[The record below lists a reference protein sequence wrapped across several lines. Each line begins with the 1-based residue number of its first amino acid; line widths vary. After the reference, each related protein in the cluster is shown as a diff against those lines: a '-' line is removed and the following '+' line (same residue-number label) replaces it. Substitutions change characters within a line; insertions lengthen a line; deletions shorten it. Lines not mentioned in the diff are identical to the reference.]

1 MILRL
6 FYLFI
11 IFFTFEIGFGFLI
24 FENYKN
30 SFVTE
35 YNDKKNNSDFRAED
49 IVLNLSRYLEII
61 TPQTD
66 KDNIESYFNRLVS
79 ATNKNQYEFSILNIY
94 LLSTDG
100 SILAFTQSSNNLQG
114 ASIDTH
120 LPLFM
125 RALRM
130 RRGQVESVIYEK
142 KEQLE
147 YSFFERKL
155 LGLKSEDTENFYLSS
170 APVYIKD
177 KMEVVGTIHIIYQR
191 FDMNYFLSAQKNTLK
206 VQLLLATVIGLL
218 LSLFL
223 WLIFYA
229 FVSILIRESIHENS
243 YEVALS
249 REIKKKPVIQEKV
262 EKVDTIISKSL
273 DAVYLE

>member
-24 FENYKN
+24 FENYRN

-100 SILAFTQSSNNLQG
+100 SILAFTQSSTNLQG

-206 VQLLLATVIGLL
+206 VQLLLAILIGLL

-223 WLIFYA
+223 WLIFYS

-262 EKVDTIISKSL
+262 EKVDPIISKSL

>member
-6 FYLFI
+6 FYLVI

-24 FENYKN
+24 FENYRN
-30 SFVTE
+30 SFASE
-35 YNDKKNNSDFRAED
+35 YNDKKNNSDFRAEY

-66 KDNIESYFNRLVS
+66 KDGIESYFNRLIS

-100 SILAFTQSSNNLQG
+100 SILAFTQSSANLHG

-147 YSFFERKL
+147 FSFFERKV

-177 KMEVVGTIHIIYQR
+177 KMEVVGTIHVIYQR
-191 FDMNYFLSAQKNTLK
+191 FDMDYFLATQKNALK
-206 VQLLLATVIGLL
+206 VQLLLAAVIGFL

-249 REIKKKPVIQEKV
+249 RETKKKPVIQEKV
-262 EKVDTIISKSL
+262 KKVEPISKSL

>member
-24 FENYKN
+24 FENYRN
-30 SFVTE
+30 SFVSE

-49 IVLNLSRYLEII
+49 IVLNLSRYLEIV

-66 KDNIESYFNRLVS
+66 KDGIESYFNRLIS
-79 ATNKNQYEFSILNIY
+79 STNKNQYEFFILNIY

-100 SILAFTQSSNNLQG
+100 SILTFTQSSANLHG

-147 YSFFERKL
+147 FSFFDRKV

-191 FDMNYFLSAQKNTLK
+191 FDMDYFLAAQKNTLK

-243 YEVALS
+243 YEMALS
-249 REIKKKPVIQEKV
+249 RETKKKPVIQEKV
-262 EKVDTIISKSL
+262 KKVEPISKSL

>member
-100 SILAFTQSSNNLQG
+100 SILALTQSSANLQG

-177 KMEVVGTIHIIYQR
+177 KMEVVGTIHIVYQR

-262 EKVDTIISKSL
+262 EKVDPIISKSL

>member
-24 FENYKN
+24 FENHRITFE
-30 SFVTE
+30 SD

-66 KDNIESYFNRLVS
+66 KDSIESYFNRLISV
-79 ATNKNQYEFSILNIY
+79 TNKNQYEFSILNIY

-100 SILAFTQSSNNLQG
+100 SILAYTQSNANLQW

-130 RRGQVESVIYEK
+130 RRGQVESVVYEK
-142 KEQLE
+142 KEHLE
-147 YSFFERKL
+147 YSFFEKKI
-155 LGLKSEDTENFYLSS
+155 LGLKPEDTENFYLSS
-170 APVYIKD
+170 APVYLKD
-177 KMEVVGTIHIIYQR
+177 KMEVSGSIHIIYQR
-191 FDMNYFLSAQKNTLK
+191 FDLDYFISVHKNTLK
-206 VQLLLATVIGLL
+206 SQLLLAVVIGLL

-229 FVSILIRESIHENS
+229 FVSILIRESLHDNS

-249 REIKKKPVIQEKV
+249 KETKKKPVVQEKV
-262 EKVDTIISKSL
+262 EKVEPISKSL
-273 DAVYLE
+273 DAVFLE

>member
-1 MILRL
+1 MDD
-6 FYLFI
+6 
-11 IFFTFEIGFGFLI
+11 FE
-24 FENYKN
+24 
-30 SFVTE
+30 
-35 YNDKKNNSDFRAED
+35 AEP
-49 IVLNLSRYLEII
+49 N
-61 TPQTD
+61 
-66 KDNIESYFNRLVS
+66 
-79 ATNKNQYEFSILNIY
+79 

-100 SILAFTQSSNNLQG
+100 SILAFTQSSTNLQG

-147 YSFFERKL
+147 YSFFERKV

-177 KMEVVGTIHIIYQR
+177 KMEVVGTVHIVYQR
-191 FDMNYFLSAQKNTLK
+191 FDMNYFLAAQKNTLK
-206 VQLLLATVIGLL
+206 VQLLLATVIGFL

-243 YEVALS
+243 YEAVLS

-262 EKVDTIISKSL
+262 EKVEPIISKSL
-273 DAVYLE
+273 DAVYLD

>member
-66 KDNIESYFNRLVS
+66 KDNIESYFSRLVS
-79 ATNKNQYEFSILNIY
+79 STNKNQYEFSILNIY

-100 SILAFTQSSNNLQG
+100 SILAFTQSSTNLQG
-114 ASIDTH
+114 TSIDTH

-177 KMEVVGTIHIIYQR
+177 KMEVVGTIHIVYQR

-223 WLIFYA
+223 WLIFYS

-262 EKVDTIISKSL
+262 EKVDPIISKSL

>member
-1 MILRL
+1 M
-6 FYLFI
+6 
-11 IFFTFEIGFGFLI
+11 
-24 FENYKN
+24 
-30 SFVTE
+30 
-35 YNDKKNNSDFRAED
+35 
-49 IVLNLSRYLEII
+49 
-61 TPQTD
+61 
-66 KDNIESYFNRLVS
+66 S

-100 SILAFTQSSNNLQG
+100 SILVSTQSSANLQG

-142 KEQLE
+142 KEHLE
-147 YSFFERKL
+147 YSFLDRKL
-155 LGLKSEDTENFYLSS
+155 LGLKSEDSENYYLSS

-177 KMEVVGTIHIIYQR
+177 KMEVTGSIHIIYQR
-191 FDMNYFLSAQKNTLK
+191 FDVDYFISVHKNTMK
-206 VQLLLATVIGLL
+206 AQLLLAIVIGLL

-249 REIKKKPVIQEKV
+249 KETKKKPVIQEKV
-262 EKVDTIISKSL
+262 EKVEPISKSL
-273 DAVYLE
+273 DAVFLE

>member
-24 FENYKN
+24 FENYRN
-30 SFVTE
+30 SFVSE

-49 IVLNLSRYLEII
+49 IVLNLSRYLEIV

-66 KDNIESYFNRLVS
+66 KDGIESYFNRLIS
-79 ATNKNQYEFSILNIY
+79 STNKNQYEFFILNIY

-100 SILAFTQSSNNLQG
+100 SILTFTQSSANLHG

-147 YSFFERKL
+147 FSFFDRKV

-191 FDMNYFLSAQKNTLK
+191 FDMDYFLAAQKNTLK
-206 VQLLLATVIGLL
+206 VQLLLATMIGLL

-243 YEVALS
+243 YEMALS
-249 REIKKKPVIQEKV
+249 RETKKKPVIQEKV
-262 EKVDTIISKSL
+262 KKVEPISKSL

>member
-66 KDNIESYFNRLVS
+66 KDNIESYFSRLVS
-79 ATNKNQYEFSILNIY
+79 STNKNQYEFSILNIY

-100 SILAFTQSSNNLQG
+100 SILAFTQSSTNLQG
-114 ASIDTH
+114 TSIDTH

-249 REIKKKPVIQEKV
+249 REIKKKPVVQEKV
-262 EKVDTIISKSL
+262 EKVDPIISKSL

>member
-100 SILAFTQSSNNLQG
+100 SILAFTQSSTNLQG

-206 VQLLLATVIGLL
+206 VQLLLAILIGLL

-223 WLIFYA
+223 WLIFYS

-249 REIKKKPVIQEKV
+249 REIKKKPVVQEKV
-262 EKVDTIISKSL
+262 EKVEPISKSL

>member
-1 MILRL
+1 MILKL

-11 IFFTFEIGFGFLI
+11 IFFTFEIGFGFFI
-24 FENYKN
+24 FENYRN
-30 SFVTE
+30 SFAIE

-61 TPQTD
+61 NPQTD
-66 KDNIESYFNRLVS
+66 KDGIESYFSRLVS

-206 VQLLLATVIGLL
+206 VQLLLALVIGLL

-223 WLIFYA
+223 WLIFYS

-249 REIKKKPVIQEKV
+249 REIKKKPVVQEKV
-262 EKVDTIISKSL
+262 EKVEPISKSL

>member
-1 MILRL
+1 MKLKL

-11 IFFTFEIGFGFLI
+11 IFFTFEIGFTFLI
-24 FENYKN
+24 FENHRN

-61 TPQTD
+61 TPKTD
-66 KDNIESYFNRLVS
+66 RDGIESYFNRLIS
-79 ATNKNQYEFSILNIY
+79 ATNKNQYEFSILNII

-100 SILAFTQSSNNLQG
+100 STLVFTQSSANFQE
-114 ASIDTH
+114 ASIETH

-130 RRGQVESVIYEK
+130 RRGQVESAIYEK
-142 KEQLE
+142 KEHLE
-147 YSFFERKL
+147 YSFFEKKV
-155 LGLKSEDTENFYLSS
+155 LGLHVEDTENFYLSS
-170 APVYIKD
+170 APVYFKD
-177 KMEVVGTIHIIYQR
+177 KMEVVGTIHILYQR
-191 FDMNYFLSAQKNTLK
+191 FDMDYFLATRKSTLK
-206 VQLLLATVIGLL
+206 TQLLLASVIGLV

-229 FVSILIRESIHENS
+229 FVSFLIRESIHENS
-243 YEVALS
+243 YEVALTK
-249 REIKKKPVIQEKV
+249 ETKKKPVVQEKV
-262 EKVDTIISKSL
+262 EPISKSL
-273 DAVYLE
+273 DAVFLE

>member
-24 FENYKN
+24 FENYRN
-30 SFVTE
+30 SFVSE

-49 IVLNLSRYLEII
+49 IVLNLSRYLEIV

-66 KDNIESYFNRLVS
+66 KDGIESYFNRLIS

-100 SILAFTQSSNNLQG
+100 SILAFTQSSANLHG

-147 YSFFERKL
+147 FSFFERKV

-191 FDMNYFLSAQKNTLK
+191 FDMDYFLAAQKNTLK

-249 REIKKKPVIQEKV
+249 RETKKKPVIQEKV
-262 EKVDTIISKSL
+262 KKVEPISKSL

>member
-6 FYLFI
+6 FYLFV

-24 FENYKN
+24 FENYRN

-35 YNDKKNNSDFRAED
+35 YNDKKNNSDFRSED

-66 KDNIESYFNRLVS
+66 KDGIESYFNRIVS

-100 SILAFTQSSNNLQG
+100 SILAFTQSSTNLQG

-147 YSFFERKL
+147 YSFFERKV

-177 KMEVVGTIHIIYQR
+177 KMEVVGTVHIVYQR

-206 VQLLLATVIGLL
+206 VQLLLATVIGFL

-243 YEVALS
+243 YEAVLS

-262 EKVDTIISKSL
+262 EKVEPIISKSL
-273 DAVYLE
+273 DAVYLD

>member
-66 KDNIESYFNRLVS
+66 KDGIESYFSRLVS

-142 KEQLE
+142 KEQSE

-177 KMEVVGTIHIIYQR
+177 KMEVVGTIHIVYQR

>member
-24 FENYKN
+24 FENYRN

-100 SILAFTQSSNNLQG
+100 SILAFTQSSTNLQG

-147 YSFFERKL
+147 YSFFDF
-155 LGLKSEDTENFYLSS
+155 S
-170 APVYIKD
+170 
-177 KMEVVGTIHIIYQR
+177 
-191 FDMNYFLSAQKNTLK
+191 
-206 VQLLLATVIGLL
+206 
-218 LSLFL
+218 
-223 WLIFYA
+223 
-229 FVSILIRESIHENS
+229 NS
-243 YEVALS
+243 RS
-249 REIKKKPVIQEKV
+249 
-262 EKVDTIISKSL
+262 
-273 DAVYLE
+273 

>member
-66 KDNIESYFNRLVS
+66 KDNIESYFSRLVS

-100 SILAFTQSSNNLQG
+100 SILALTQSSNNLQG
-114 ASIDTH
+114 TSIDTH

-206 VQLLLATVIGLL
+206 VQLLLAILIGLL

-262 EKVDTIISKSL
+262 EKVDPIISKSL

>member
-6 FYLFI
+6 FYLFV

-24 FENYKN
+24 FENYRN

-35 YNDKKNNSDFRAED
+35 YNDKKNNSDFRSED

-66 KDNIESYFNRLVS
+66 KDGIESYFNRIVS

-100 SILAFTQSSNNLQG
+100 SILAFTQSSTNLQG

-147 YSFFERKL
+147 YSFFERKV

-177 KMEVVGTIHIIYQR
+177 KMEVVGTVHIVYQR
-191 FDMNYFLSAQKNTLK
+191 FDMNYFLAAQKNTLK
-206 VQLLLATVIGLL
+206 VQLLLATVIGFL

-243 YEVALS
+243 YEAVLS

-262 EKVDTIISKSL
+262 EKVEPIISKSL
-273 DAVYLE
+273 DAVYLD

>member
-100 SILAFTQSSNNLQG
+100 SILALTQSSNNLQG
-114 ASIDTH
+114 TSIDTH

-206 VQLLLATVIGLL
+206 VQLLLAILIGLL

-262 EKVDTIISKSL
+262 EKVDPIISKSL

>member
-177 KMEVVGTIHIIYQR
+177 KMEVVGTIHIVYQR

-262 EKVDTIISKSL
+262 EKVDPIISKSL

>member
-24 FENYKN
+24 FENHRI

-66 KDNIESYFNRLVS
+66 KESIESYFNRLMS

-100 SILAFTQSSNNLQG
+100 SILVSTQSSANLQG

-142 KEQLE
+142 KEHLE
-147 YSFFERKL
+147 YSFLDRKL
-155 LGLKSEDTENFYLSS
+155 LGLKSEDSENYYLSS

-177 KMEVVGTIHIIYQR
+177 KMEVTGSIHIIYQR
-191 FDMNYFLSAQKNTLK
+191 FDVDYFISVHKNTMK
-206 VQLLLATVIGLL
+206 AQLLLAIVIGLL

-249 REIKKKPVIQEKV
+249 KETKKKPVIQEKV
-262 EKVDTIISKSL
+262 EKVEPISKSL
-273 DAVYLE
+273 DAVFLE

>member
-66 KDNIESYFNRLVS
+66 KDNIESYFSRLVS
-79 ATNKNQYEFSILNIY
+79 STNKNQYEFSILNIY

-177 KMEVVGTIHIIYQR
+177 KMEVVGTIHIVYQR

>member
-66 KDNIESYFNRLVS
+66 KDGIESYFSRLVS

-177 KMEVVGTIHIIYQR
+177 KMEVVGTIHIVYQR

-262 EKVDTIISKSL
+262 EKVDPIISKSL

>member
-24 FENYKN
+24 FENYRN
-30 SFVTE
+30 SFVSE

-49 IVLNLSRYLEII
+49 IVLNLSRYLEIV

-66 KDNIESYFNRLVS
+66 KDGIESYFNRLIS
-79 ATNKNQYEFSILNIY
+79 STNKNQYEFSILNIY

-100 SILAFTQSSNNLQG
+100 SILAFTQSSANLHG

-120 LPLFM
+120 IPLFM

-147 YSFFERKL
+147 FSFFDRKA
-155 LGLKSEDTENFYLSS
+155 LGLKSEDTDNFYLSS

-191 FDMNYFLSAQKNTLK
+191 FDMDYFLAAQKNTLK
-206 VQLLLATVIGLL
+206 DQLLLATVIGLL

-243 YEVALS
+243 YEMALS
-249 REIKKKPVIQEKV
+249 RETKKKPVIQEKV
-262 EKVDTIISKSL
+262 KKVEPISKSL

>member
-24 FENYKN
+24 FENYRN
-30 SFVTE
+30 SFVSE

-49 IVLNLSRYLEII
+49 IVLNLSRYLEIV

-66 KDNIESYFNRLVS
+66 KDGIESYFNRLIS
-79 ATNKNQYEFSILNIY
+79 STNKNQYEFSILNIY

-100 SILAFTQSSNNLQG
+100 SILAFTQSSANLHG

-147 YSFFERKL
+147 FSFFDRKA
-155 LGLKSEDTENFYLSS
+155 LGLKSEDTDNFYLSS

-191 FDMNYFLSAQKNTLK
+191 FDMDYFLAAQKNTLK
-206 VQLLLATVIGLL
+206 DQLLLATVIGLL

-243 YEVALS
+243 YEMALS
-249 REIKKKPVIQEKV
+249 RETKKKPVIQEKV
-262 EKVDTIISKSL
+262 KKVEPISKSL